1 MMARQFLHLKTHVL
15 LFIAISSLV
24 SSSRAEMMCFSI
36 ADIRILLVA
45 RLASLLMLEAAITLH
60 LEPSTVVAMHQ
71 GGQRRQTESIE
82 VGKMC
87 CSHKQRMLL
96 KFGTVPQYST
106 LHPSHFGGAE
116 LVLHVTSDTRNQGC
130 ACQNSFDNVDLDLAE
145 TEASRFGTF
154 FCRHPLSYYS
164 LLSSNAGHTLTIYA
178 SQVSKSWNNEDITW
192 KKRTKYA
199 EWEVPYMGIYG
210 EDAHYPAVSRQLN
223 LSNCLV
229 GQRVTMNLTKLVKD
243 WIIHPEQNHGVL
255 LWAQHEV
262 YCPGAVRFAS
272 IGHPKIKWRPKL
284 LLHFKGKKITV
295 ISNPIVFFLV
305 FFRYT

>member
-1 MMARQFLHLKTHVL
+1 
-15 LFIAISSLV
+15 
-24 SSSRAEMMCFSI
+24 MMCFSI

-96 KFGTVPQYST
+96 KFGTVKTQYST
-106 LHPSHFGGAE
+106 LTEKFVSENHRAIDKTQLFLSAHPSHFGGAE

-145 TEASRFGTF
+145 SEASRFGTF

-295 ISNPIVFFLV
+295 ISNPIVFFV